1 MAVTATGA
9 ATFALLIGPGGP
21 AVAAGPHAALPQ
33 ATSRSTAHTVTL
45 ITGDIVRVVDLGS
58 ARQAVD
64 VQRPHGAKGGVRT
77 ETVGKDLYVLPDEV
91 MPYLAA
97 GEVDRRLFDVTT
109 LISQGYDDQ
118 HSDGIPVIV
127 GYSSASAA
135 IRSAQT
141 ALPGTARIRAL
152 PSIHGAALKATKRQ
166 ARQAWTSLTGNRPVP
181 STAQNTVR
189 PSLGY
194 GVAKVWLDARVHA
207 DLAQSTAQIGA
218 PAAWAAGYDG
228 KGVKVAVLDT
238 GVDQNHPDLAGRV
251 SQAVSFVPGE
261 TADDGNGHGTHTTS
275 TVGGS
280 GAASGGLEKGVAPGA
295 DLLMGKVLSNS
306 GSGDDSWVIA
316 GMEWAVAQHAR
327 VISMSLSGSDPSD
340 GTDPMSQA
348 VDNLSAQ
355 SGALFVVAAGNTGAE
370 AMMSSP
376 SAADAA
382 LTVAAVDSSDQLA
395 PFSSMGPRFGDYA
408 LKPDIAAPGVD
419 ILAAKAGGTA
429 ATGYYQT
436 MSGTSMATPHVAGA
450 AAILAQEHP
459 GWTGQ
464 QLKDE
469 LMSTSK
475 QLSAD
480 TAYQVGAGRV
490 DISSSINATVA
501 GTGSAYFGF
510 DAWPHD
516 HEAPVQQTLTYS
528 NSGSAAVT
536 LKLSETAEVAGGPY
550 DVDPTAGAGAP
561 APAGMFT
568 LSSDS
573 VTVPAHGKATVTA
586 TGRPAMGEN
595 GRRYLGQVVATD
607 AANQAQVRT
616 QIGLYKEDQRY
627 TLHIALKDRS
637 GAPVAG
643 SVELQQFGIPDPSF
657 ITVGAT
663 GLADVRLPAG
673 EYSAVSYLP
682 VAGSHGP
689 DSVGLAVLGSPEII
703 MDKDQSLNLDAAR
716 ANEATAQVPRETE
729 DRMLYADWYRSDGA
743 NSTIAEQYLL
753 PPGYDSL
760 FVLPTKKVTTGSFEY
775 ETRWRKAYPLL
786 TLTDHGKPV
795 TVLGQSGSALYD
807 GTDHL
812 GAVYAGAGA
821 PADYAGRDVK
831 GRAVIVTRSDA
842 LTGTQ
847 RAQAAADAG
856 AKLLV
861 VVNDGPGKL
870 YEWVGTDAGG
880 ASAVPVVSVTALTGA
895 PLVAEA
901 KRGGSRLGVEGV
913 PNSPYVYDLVDPHP
927 GKIPT
932 DLTYRPR
939 PKDLATV
946 QMNFYGDTAYAGGEF
961 RWDYRPYRTYSYGFP
976 LQISMPGTRTDYVS
990 AQPGTTW
997 AESAVTGPAMAL
1009 ESVSGYVTY
1018 RPGTKV
1024 TDNWFAPVAHPRNGG
1039 GFWSS
1044 DRQQSFLEINVPP
1057 WTDSGSDHG
1066 GVMQDGSDT
1075 LLMKV
1080 YQDGTLVSTSAWPS
1094 ATLYPLPTV
1103 TSTYTLDLQANR
1115 DPALY
1120 RLSPSTHT
1128 VWKVL
1133 SAPVTDPMA
1142 IDRMALM
1149 QLDYQVATDLA
1160 GNRKGGRQTIG
1171 LSAGHLPGAVGAG
1184 MIAGGTLAVSYD
1196 DGATWHPVTL
1206 EKTATGRW
1214 TAEFNAPS
1222 NGFVSLK
1229 ATSWDTAGNSISQ
1242 EVTRAYGLKSGSGR
1256 GRSIG

>member
-1 MAVTATGA
+1 MTATGA
-9 ATFALLIGPGGP
+9 ATLALLVGPGNP
-21 AVAAGPHAALPQ
+21 AVAAGPRTGLPHSTSSS
-33 ATSRSTAHTVTL
+33 ATHTVTL
-45 ITGDIVRVVDLGS
+45 ITGDVVRVTDLGD
-58 ARQAVD
+58 ARQTVD
-64 VQRPHGAKGGVRT
+64 VQRPRGAIGGVRT
-77 ETVGKDLYVLPDEV
+77 ETVGKDLYVLPDEA

-97 GEVDRRLFDVTT
+97 GEVDRRLFDVTA

-118 HSDGIPVIV
+118 HSDAIPVIV
-127 GYSSASAA
+127 GYSSASAMP
-135 IRSAQT
+135 IPSAQ
-141 ALPGTARIRAL
+141 AQPPGTARVRVL
-152 PSIHGAALKATKRQ
+152 PSIHGAALKAAKRQ
-166 ARQAWTSLTGNRPVP
+166 ARQAWTSLTANHPAAP
-181 STAQNTVR
+181 SALATVS
-189 PSLGY
+189 PSLAY
-194 GVAKVWLDARVHA
+194 GVTKIWLDAQVHA

-238 GVDQNHPDLAGRV
+238 GVDQNHPDLAGRI

-261 TADDGNGHGTHTTS
+261 TAADGNGHGTHTTS

-306 GSGDDSWVIA
+306 GTGDDSWVIA

-382 LTVAAVDSSDQLA
+382 LTVAAVDSGDQLA
-395 PFSSMGPRFGDYA
+395 NFSSMGPRFGDYA

-459 GWTGQ
+459 DWTGQ

-475 QLSAD
+475 PLPAD

-490 DISSSINATVA
+490 DLSSSVKATVS

-510 DAWPHD
+510 DAWPHN
-516 HEAPVQQTLTYS
+516 HESPVSRTLTYS
-528 NSGSAAVT
+528 NSGGSAVT
-536 LKLSETAEVAGGPY
+536 LKLSETAQVAGGPY
-550 DVDPTAGAGAP
+550 DVDPTAGAGGP

-573 VTVPAHGKATVTA
+573 VTVPAHGTATVTA
-586 TGRPAMGEN
+586 TARPAMGAN
-595 GRRYLGQVVATD
+595 GRRYLGQVLATD
-607 AANQAQVRT
+607 ATTQAQVRT

-627 TLHIALKDRS
+627 TLHVALKDRS
-637 GAPVAG
+637 GTPVAG
-643 SVELQQFGIPDPSF
+643 TVELQRFGIPDPSF

-682 VAGSHGP
+682 VAGGHGA
-689 DSVGLAVLGSPEII
+689 DSVGLAVLGNPEII
-703 MDKDQSLNLDAAR
+703 LNRDQNLALDAAK
-716 ANEATAQVPRETE
+716 AHEATAQVPLKTE

-753 PPGYDSL
+753 PHGYDSL
-760 FVLPTKKVTTGSFEY
+760 FVLPAKKVTTGRFEY
-775 ETRWRKAYPLL
+775 ETRWRKAYPLV
-786 TLTDHGKPV
+786 TVTDRGKPV
-795 TVLGQSGSALYD
+795 AVLGQVGSALYD
-807 GTDHL
+807 GTGHL
-812 GAVYAGAGA
+812 ATVYAGAGA
-821 PADYAGRDVK
+821 PADYVGRDVK

-842 LTGTQ
+842 LTGAQ

-856 AKLLV
+856 AKLLI
-861 VVNDGPGKL
+861 VVNNVPGKL
-870 YEWVGTDAGG
+870 VEWVGTDAGG
-880 ASAVPVVSVTALTGA
+880 ASGVPVVSVTALTGA
-895 PLVAEA
+895 PLVTEA
-901 KRGGSRLGVEGV
+901 KRGGSRIGVEGV
-913 PNSPYVYDLVDPHP
+913 PNSPYVYDLVDAHP
-927 GKIPT
+927 GQIPN

-939 PKDLATV
+939 PRDLATV
-946 QMNFYGDTAYAGGEF
+946 RMDFYGDTPYASGEY
-961 RWDYRPYRTYSYGFP
+961 RWDYRPYRTYSYGYP
-976 LQISMPGTRTDYVS
+976 LQISMPGTRIDYVS

-997 AESAVTGPAMAL
+997 AEAAVTGPALAL
-1009 ESVSGYVTY
+1009 ESVSGFVAY
-1018 RPGTKV
+1018 RPGTEV
-1024 TDNWFAPVAHPRNGG
+1024 TDKWFAPIAHPRNGG

-1057 WTDSGSDHG
+1057 WTDSDSNHG
-1066 GVMQDGSDT
+1066 GVMQDGTDT
-1075 LLMKV
+1075 TLMKV
-1080 YQDGTLVSTSAWPS
+1080 YQDGTLVSTNVWPS
-1094 ATLYPLPTV
+1094 ATLYPVPTV

-1128 VWKVL
+1128 VWNVV
-1133 SAPVTDPMA
+1133 SAPVTDPLA
-1142 IDRMALM
+1142 IDRMAVM

-1160 GNRKGGRQTIG
+1160 GNRRGGRQTIG
-1171 LSAGHLPGAVGAG
+1171 LCAGHLPGAAGAG
-1184 MIAGGTLAVSYD
+1184 TIAGSTFAVSFD
-1196 DGATWHPVTL
+1196 DGTTWQPVKLT
-1206 EKTATGRW
+1206 KAATGCW
-1214 TAEFNAPS
+1214 KAEFNAPAH
-1222 NGFVSLK
+1222 GFVSTK
-1229 ATSWDTAGNSISQ
+1229 ATAWDTAGNNISQ
-1242 EVTRAYGLKSGSGR
+1242 EVTRAYGLTNRIDHGPV
-1256 GRSIG
+1256 IG